1 MALAQEDFTYISR
14 LVQQRSAIVLGPG
27 KEYLV
32 EARLGSLARAEVDG
46 DIRLL
51 VSRLQADRDDRLA
64 AKVVDAMTTNETL
77 FFRDGHPFEAL
88 RAHVLPA
95 LLEARGDTRRLSIW
109 CGASS
114 SGQEP
119 YSIAM
124 VLHEV
129 FQKHAG
135 WDVSLLAT
143 DINEEMLERTRQ
155 GSYSQLEVNRG
166 LPITMLMKHFDKAGT
181 HWQAKEHLR
190 RLIRTRQVNLAK
202 PLPPLGSFDVVFL
215 RNVLIYFD
223 TDTKRAVFDQVRKVL
238 RPDGYLFLG
247 GAETAL
253 TIDAGWEPVPVGP
266 STAYRI
272 RRDHA

>member
-1 MALAQEDFTYISR
+1 
-14 LVQQRSAIVLGPG
+14 
-27 KEYLV
+27 
-32 EARLGSLARAEVDG
+32 
-46 DIRLL
+46 
-51 VSRLQADRDDRLA
+51 
-64 AKVVDAMTTNETL
+64 
-77 FFRDGHPFEAL
+77 
-88 RAHVLPA
+88 VLPE
-95 LLEARGDTRRLSIW
+95 LMEARGDTRRLSIW

-124 VLHEV
+124 VLDEV
-129 FQKHAG
+129 LQRHAG

-166 LPITMLMKHFDKAGT
+166 MPITMLMKHFDKAGT

-238 RPDGYLFLG
+238 RPGGYLFLG

>member
-1 MALAQEDFTYISR
+1 MALAQEDFTFISR

-32 EARLGSLARAEVDG
+32 EARLGSLARDEGEG
-46 DIRLL
+46 DIRRL
-51 VSRLQADRDDRLA
+51 VTRLQQDRDDRLA

-88 RAHVLPA
+88 RRHVLPE
-95 LLEARGDTRRLSIW
+95 LVEARAGTRRLGIW
-109 CGASS
+109 CGAAS

-124 VLHEV
+124 VLDDV
-129 FQKHAG
+129 MQRYPG
-135 WDVSLLAT
+135 WTVDLLAT
-143 DINEEMLERTRQ
+143 DINEEMLARTRE
-155 GSYSQLEVNRG
+155 GRYSQLEVNRG
-166 LPITMLMKHFDKAGT
+166 LPIAMLMKHFDKDGT
-181 HWQAKEHLR
+181 HWLAKEHLR
-190 RLIRTRQVNLAK
+190 RMVRTRPVNLAA
-202 PLPPLGSFDVVFL
+202 PLPALGAFDVVFL

-223 TDTKRAVFDQVRKVL
+223 TATKRAVFDEVRKVL

-253 TIDAGWEPVPVGP
+253 TIDAGFEPVAVGT

-272 RRDHA
+272 RRSNA